1 MLLTL
6 HSSIPF
12 EVEDEGA
19 KKMLFP
25 PEYAWLELVLIGGVT
40 VFISDLI
47 GNMISFQN
55 RAMNALVTSLV
66 FAVVFSLGIYLRFGT
81 VMMMEW
87 GFAMMRPAP

>member
-1 MLLTL
+1 MFF
-6 HSSIPF
+6 SPQ
-12 EVEDEGA
+12 
-19 KKMLFP
+19 
-25 PEYAWLELVLIGGVT
+25 YAWLELVLIGGVT

-47 GNMISFQN
+47 GNILSFRN

-66 FAVVFSLGIYLRFGT
+66 FAIIFSISIYYRYGT